1 MTENIGYFSISKR
14 RKVKFISPNFV
25 YAKLLLIYAFLYT
38 LAFASG
44 CFIFH
49 ALDAENSIA
58 INSRIN
64 AYLSA
69 DFLSADS
76 WLERANLLLEIS
88 ASDVSHLIIIFTAG
102 FTLLVGIIISL
113 LLIFRGF
120 SLGFSISYFTY
131 AIKSGAVV
139 IEKPNIAVV
148 LFSLACAFSAAIMIH
163 FSVKTTCFSDD
174 FKALGGIPRR
184 IIKSRALYSQLLR
197 FLIALG
203 AVLILN
209 MLRCIL

>member
-1 MTENIGYFSISKR
+1 MTENTGYFSIPKK
-14 RKVKFISPNFV
+14 RKVKLISPNFV
-25 YAKLLLIYAFLYT
+25 YAKLLLTYSFLYT
-38 LAFASG
+38 FAFAFG

-49 ALDAENSIA
+49 ALDAENSMA

-64 AYLSA
+64 AYFAADWLSA
-69 DFLSADS
+69 DT

-88 ASDVSHLIIIFTAG
+88 ASDISHLIIIFTAG
-102 FTLLVGIIISL
+102 FTLLVGVVISL

-120 SLGFSISYFTY
+120 SLGFSISYFAY
-131 AIKSGAVV
+131 AIKTNAVV
-139 IEKPNIAVV
+139 IENPYIAVV
-148 LFSLACAFSAAIMIH
+148 LFSLVCALSAAIMIH
-163 FSVKTTCFSDD
+163 FGVKTACFSDD

-184 IIKSRALYSQLLR
+184 IIKSKALYSQLLR

-209 MLRCIL
+209 IFRCIF